1 MIAAGLTALAAVL
14 GFIGF
19 GGAMAAEESGKPREA
34 VAAFLFIAVA
44 LVSAFFAGRAS

>member
-1 MIAAGLTALAAVL
+1 MIAAGLSFLAAAL

-34 VAAFLFIAVA
+34 VIAFLFIAVA